1 MTTEHNSD
9 GLIGASIRRVE
20 DPLLISGKGC
30 YVDDINLPGM
40 LHMMVLRS
48 AYPHAKI
55 VSIDTDT
62 ARSMKGVVTVV
73 TGPELP
79 ERLNINAQV
88 MFPGQKIPPH
98 PVLARGAVHAPG
110 TPVAAVVA
118 ESRAIAQDACN
129 AIEVE
134 YQALPSIQNAE
145 DALRPGAPLA
155 REELDSNI
163 CYTAVKKGGDVDKA
177 FAQAEHIVRMHIVSP
192 RQVALAIEPRGV
204 AANPDPMGKSLTVWL
219 STQGPHR
226 ARADLASTLGI
237 PENKIRLI
245 APDVGGGFG
254 SKGPLYR
261 EDVLTSYLA
270 LKLRRPVKWVATR
283 SDDFVTTIQGRDQA
297 MTSELA
303 LKKDGTML
311 GLKVRVVANL
321 GGYLQSS
328 TAGPPQRMMA
338 MAPGCYQIKDCHVEV
353 VGVFTNTVPTGPYR
367 GAGRPES
374 VLNIERLIDK
384 AAKDLGI
391 DRLEIRRKNFI
402 RPEQFPYKTAVGM
415 EYDSGDYFKSLD
427 EAIKIS
433 NYKDLLRQRDERR
446 ARGEIV
452 GVGVSTFVEPS
463 GGAGFESGTVRVE
476 RTGEITVLTGSSSHG
491 QGHETVW
498 AQIAAE
504 MLKTDMEHVTVLH
517 GDTYVSQQ
525 GTGTFGSRSA
535 VVGGGALATAAQRVI
550 EKAKRIAAHLVEA
563 SAEDVVQADGGF
575 SVAGVPEKK
584 VTWRQIAAA
593 AYGGKIPPGMENGL
607 QETCFFDPR
616 REAWGYG
623 AHVCVVSINR
633 ETGEPKIEKLV
644 LVDDCGVL
652 INPMIVEGQIHG
664 GVAQGLGEALR
675 EQMVYS
681 EDGQVLTGT
690 LMNYAVMRATDM
702 PPLTLGETVTPNPFH
717 PLGVKGVGEA
727 GTNGAP
733 PAVAN
738 AVMDALA
745 PLGIDHIDM
754 PYTAPKLW
762 QAIRQAGGT

>member
-1 MTTEHNSD
+1 MTTEHNTN

-40 LHMMVLRS
+40 LHMVVLRS

-55 VSIDTDT
+55 ISINTD
-62 ARSMKGVVTVV
+62 AAKSIKGVVAVV

-88 MFPGQKIPPH
+88 MFPNQKIPPH
-98 PVLARGAVHAPG
+98 PVLARSAVHAPG

-145 DALRPGAPLA
+145 DALKPGAPLA

-226 ARADLASTLGI
+226 ARADLAGTIGI

-261 EDVLTSYLA
+261 EDVLTCYMA
-270 LKLRRPVKWVATR
+270 LKLRRPVKWIATR

-338 MAPGCYQIKDCHVEV
+338 MAPGCYQIRDCHVEV

-427 EAIKIS
+427 EAIRIA
-433 NYKDLLRQRDERR
+433 NYQDLMRQRDERR

-463 GGAGFESGTVRVE
+463 GGAGFESGTVRIE

-563 SAEDVVQADGGF
+563 SAEDMVQADGGF

-623 AHVCVVSINR
+623 AHICVVSINR

-675 EQMVYS
+675 EQMVYG

-702 PPLTLGETVTPNPFH
+702 PRLILGETVTPNPFH

-762 QAIRQAGGT
+762 QAIRQAGG